1 MQQMPEEGR
10 KFKTVDRNW
19 KDIMNFVCKDPKVN
33 TDTAFNQSYTGPQ
46 KYKFVAFC
54 LIYKLFNF
62 SWNYTLGLVAYIV
75 SKGVFFYCISLE
87 RSLTTGSS
95 TDALMDHST
104 TPSQLVNKL
113 CDLDDIEGYVTIA
126 TVCPIESLLDFSL
139 WIKTSLVNTHFF
151 VILLLRLPVTTWRWP
166 QLVHWWLG
174 IVLPS

>member
-1 MQQMPEEGR
+1 MQEIIDEWLKVQAQWLYLEPIFSSEDIMQQMPEEGR

-75 SKGVFFYCISLE
+75 SKGVFF
-87 RSLTTGSS
+87 T
-95 TDALMDHST
+95 A
-104 TPSQLVNKL
+104 
-113 CDLDDIEGYVTIA
+113 
-126 TVCPIESLLDFSL
+126 F
-139 WIKTSLVNTHFF
+139 
-151 VILLLRLPVTTWRWP
+151 RLKGRWQQVP
-166 QLVHWWLG
+166 AQM
-174 IVLPS
+174 P